1 MISVV
6 IPLYNAG
13 GTVERTLRSVLAQ
26 TFTDYEIVVVDDG
39 STDDGAA
46 KVLAME
52 IPNLRLIRQENA
64 GVSAARNR
72 GIAEARG
79 EFVALLDSDDE
90 WHPEYLQTQ
99 DEMTRKYPECD
110 VFATQFEYHMPNG
123 DMVPAEVHKVAFT
136 GEDGIISNYFE
147 VASCSQPPVWTC
159 AVMARKEAFENVGGF
174 PIGIK
179 SGEDLLTWA
188 RLSLRYRIAYSKRVL
203 AYYNRPAI
211 MTSNLPAERLG
222 GELYVL
228 DELRGMLAAN
238 PDVVGLRDYV
248 FRFTKIYGVLLI
260 EAVHGHRAF
269 GVSVKAL
276 FKGGKMKDFLPIM
289 VFSLLPQK
297 FARRLF
303 LRLRR

>member
-6 IPLYNAG
+6 IPLYNGG

-39 STDDGAA
+39 STDDGPD
-46 KVLAME
+46 KVLAMG
-52 IPNLRLIRQENA
+52 IPNLRLVRQANA

-99 DEMTRKYPECD
+99 FEMTRKYPECD

-123 DMVPAEVHKVAFT
+123 DRFPAEVHKVAFAE
-136 GEDGIISNYFE
+136 EDGVMSNYFE

-159 AVMARKEAFENVGGF
+159 AVMARKGAFESVGGF
-174 PIGIK
+174 PVGIK

-188 RLSLRYRIAYSKRVL
+188 RLALRYRIAYSKRVL

-228 DELRGMLAAN
+228 DELREMHSAN
-238 PDVVGLRDYV
+238 PGVVGLRDYV

-260 EAVHGHRAF
+260 ESVHGHRAF
-269 GVSVKAL
+269 RVSAEAIS
-276 FKGGKMKDFLPIM
+276 KGGKLEDFLPIM
-289 VFSLLPQK
+289 AFSLLPQK
-297 FARRLF
+297 FARKLF